1 MPSNSAKHSNIGKI
15 MYTVNLEFPL
25 SRMNE
30 ALCILGTLVH
40 PVGLH
45 LYGTTDAMGE
55 NDSGIQV
62 KAIAKSSARPDQWTA
77 FCLMFNQDCVAISYN
92 GVNGIT
98 IGPNADKWPFNID
111 YFKTTV

>member
-1 MPSNSAKHSNIGKI
+1 

-25 SRMNE
+25 SRMSQ
-30 ALCILGTLVH
+30 ALCILGDMVE

-45 LYGTTDAMGE
+45 LYETVEPMGE
-55 NDSGIQV
+55 TDGGVQV

-98 IGPNADKWPFNID
+98 IGPKADAWPFNIS
-111 YFKTTV
+111 YFKMEVV